1 RGDVRRVRGAV
12 RVLKLGPDLSPA
24 RVERG
29 GADQGAAR
37 RAVPHA
43 LATARELRDPA
54 AGVPRAAR
62 VRAGRAVAA
71 WQGGRRARRAGEHE
85 GRLRTV
91 KVNVDDSPGVAGHYG
106 IMSIPALV
114 FFKDGREV
122 GRVIGAVPKARLAR
136 AVEQV
141 LGAPETSR

>member
-1 RGDVRRVRGAV
+1 MSTDVLSTDDRGFEVAV
-12 RVLKLGPDLSPA
+12 LQSQEPVLVDFWAPWCGPCRQISPI
-24 RVERG
+24 VE
-29 GADQGAAR
+29 
-37 RAVPHA
+37 
-43 LATARELRDPA
+43 EL
-54 AGVPRAAR
+54 
-62 VRAGRAVAA
+62 
-71 WQGGRRARRAGEHE
+71 AGEYE